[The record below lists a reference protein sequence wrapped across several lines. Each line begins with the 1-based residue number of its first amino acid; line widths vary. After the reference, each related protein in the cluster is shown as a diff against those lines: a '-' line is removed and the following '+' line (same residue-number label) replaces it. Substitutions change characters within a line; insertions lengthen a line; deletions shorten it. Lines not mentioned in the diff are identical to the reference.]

1 MYLYYNCTRAVKF
14 SNSRQRL
21 NFEEGGRS
29 AILRRGG
36 HLVHKIKN
44 ILDERRGGRFFDRE
58 EGGPLLYAFG
68 GSYGGR
74 DGGRRGGHFCMHL
87 VRVMERG

>member
-1 MYLYYNCTRAVKF
+1 M
-14 SNSRQRL
+14 
-21 NFEEGGRS
+21 
-29 AILRRGG
+29 RGG
-36 HLVHKIKN
+36 
-44 ILDERRGGRFFDRE
+44 GGRFFDRE

-74 DGGRRGGHFCMHL
+74 DGGRRGGHCCMHL

>member
-44 ILDERRGGRFFDRE
+44 ILDERRGA
-58 EGGPLLYAFG
+58 AFLTE
-68 GSYGGR
+68 
-74 DGGRRGGHFCMHL
+74 RRGGHCCMHL
-87 VRVMERG
+87 VGVMEGGMEGGGGAIVVCIW

>member
-1 MYLYYNCTRAVKF
+1 MR
-14 SNSRQRL
+14 R
-21 NFEEGGRS
+21 GGHLVHKIKN
-29 AILRRGG
+29 ILDERRGG

-68 GSYGGR
+68 ESYGERVGW
-74 DGGRRGGHFCMHL
+74 RRGVEGVKPNSNQLLCHS
-87 VRVMERG
+87 